1 MKKIKKNQIII
12 TAFAIMIAIAGYI
25 NYTGS
30 LSDIISVQDVANTNV
45 VNEDLEDEK
54 LASNEV
60 DESALEQSL
69 TEPGSAVLTSSNA
82 INTAIVSEAK
92 LGREQ
97 IRAKNKESLL
107 EIVNNASLSDAAK
120 ADAVNKLANITENSE
135 KEIAAELLLEA
146 KGFQDVV
153 VSVMNDSVDVVV
165 GKATLTDSERAQ
177 IEDIV
182 KRKTQMSA
190 DKITINVCNPQ

>member
-1 MKKIKKNQIII
+1 VKKIKKNQIII

>member
-1 MKKIKKNQIII
+1 M
-12 TAFAIMIAIAGYI
+12 
-25 NYTGS
+25 
-30 LSDIISVQDVANTNV
+30 
-45 VNEDLEDEK
+45 
-54 LASNEV
+54 
-60 DESALEQSL
+60 
-69 TEPGSAVLTSSNA
+69 
-82 INTAIVSEAK
+82 
-92 LGREQ
+92 
-97 IRAKNKESLL
+97 
-107 EIVNNASLSDAAK
+107 
-120 ADAVNKLANITENSE
+120 
-135 KEIAAELLLEA
+135 LEA